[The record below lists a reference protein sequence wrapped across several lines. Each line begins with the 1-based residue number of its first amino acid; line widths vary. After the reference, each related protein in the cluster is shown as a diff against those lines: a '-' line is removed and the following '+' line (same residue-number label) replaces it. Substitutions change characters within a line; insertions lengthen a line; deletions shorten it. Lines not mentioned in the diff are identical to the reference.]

1 MVHSDRPKHAYLSPE
16 RNTPN
21 ERSCVNRLEPVP
33 PVPALAGRT
42 GTGETGNGPVTCL
55 NALTLALPTHKLL
68 TLSAEDG
75 SREIVL
81 KEHEVSPGGG
91 AETLS
96 Y

>member
-1 MVHSDRPKHAYLSPE
+1 MTYWKLISTGD
-16 RNTPN
+16 
-21 ERSCVNRLEPVP
+21 PVQ
-33 PVPALAGRT
+33 T
-42 GTGETGNGPVTCL
+42 GVTCL

-68 TLSAEDG
+68 TLSVEDG

-81 KEHEVSPGGG
+81 KEYEVSPGGG